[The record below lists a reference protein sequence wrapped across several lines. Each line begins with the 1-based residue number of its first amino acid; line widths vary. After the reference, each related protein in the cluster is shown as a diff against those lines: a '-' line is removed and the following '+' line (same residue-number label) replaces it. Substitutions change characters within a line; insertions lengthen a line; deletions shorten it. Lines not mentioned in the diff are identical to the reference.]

1 METKR
6 KRRFKQMEKP
16 DTRMRETPTAIAAER
31 SITISGG
38 GNTINDSSIILR
50 FLSIIEEQNRT
61 IARQQEEIYRL
72 RGYE

>member
-1 METKR
+1 
-6 KRRFKQMEKP
+6 MEKP

-72 RGYE
+72 RGYENGVLQKPTL

>member
-6 KRRFKQMEKP
+6 KRRSKQMEKP

>member
-1 METKR
+1 MEN
-6 KRRFKQMEKP
+6 P

-31 SITISGG
+31 SISISGG

>member
-1 METKR
+1 MAN
-6 KRRFKQMEKP
+6 P
-16 DTRMRETPTAIAAER
+16 DAQIRETPTAIATER
-31 SITISGG
+31 SIAISGG

-61 IARQQEEIYRL
+61 IARLQEEIYRL

>member
-1 METKR
+1 MEN
-6 KRRFKQMEKP
+6 P
-16 DTRMRETPTAIAAER
+16 DTRMRETPTTIAAER
-31 SITISGG
+31 SIAISGG

>member
-1 METKR
+1 MEN
-6 KRRFKQMEKP
+6 P
-16 DTRMRETPTAIAAER
+16 DTRMRKTPTAIAAER
-31 SITISGG
+31 SIAISGG

-50 FLSIIEEQNRT
+50 FLSIEEQNRT